1 MSQKG
6 LSVEEID
13 QIEGYIGARFDGE
26 LTLNE
31 ADARRLIAQAR
42 LSATPPL
49 PAGDLVLV
57 PREPT
62 EEMQKAGRHAI
73 PGGHGQAWLYADDCY
88 RAMIAAAPTPPL
100 PVEGI
105 GA

>member
-1 MSQKG
+1 MKEG
-6 LSVEEID
+6 LSVE
-13 QIEGYIGARFDGE
+13 
-26 LTLNE
+26 NE
-31 ADARRLIAQAR
+31 ALVKAVCPSWIGSDERFMRGLNRLLDAAR
-42 LSATPPL
+42 LSTTPPL
-49 PAGDLVLV
+49 PAGELVLV

-62 EEMQKAGRHAI
+62 EEMQMAGRHAI
-73 PGGHGQAWLYADDCY
+73 PGGHGQAWLYAADCY